1 MKKWLSMLLLIF
13 MAMCCMNGACDQQEH
28 EDKNSVKGQMGRYR
42 DNGLVV
48 PKYDWSIEL
57 DAAIQIYD
65 ARVRDKVRTWTVW
78 RSNTGL
84 IEGHCAS
91 IGYPIPYD
99 VQLTNPWKYIGGSG
113 AVLEQ
118 AEPSGLYSSHNSIA
132 TWVREVIVEKKQA
145 MITPLYIESKV
156 TCYAYPINVDYKINR
171 VTRIKGAIPSIILQ
185 DKKPPNENEQGK
197 IDDQVDKLKGKKEKK
212 K

>member
-1 MKKWLSMLLLIF
+1 MKNWLKLMLLFLVAVI
-13 MAMCCMNGACDQQEH
+13 CINSSCDPQETA
-28 EDKNSVKGQMGRYR
+28 DKNFVKDQMATYR
-42 DNGLVV
+42 DNGQVV

-99 VQLTNPWKYIGGSG
+99 VQLTNPLKWIGSNGG
-113 AVLEQ
+113 VVEQ

-132 TWVREVIVEKKQA
+132 TWVREVIIEGKQA

-156 TCYAYPINVDYKINR
+156 TCYAYPITVNYKTNR
-171 VTRIKGAIPSIILQ
+171 VKRLEGAKPSIILQ
-185 DKKPPNENEQGK
+185 DRRAANARESQK
-197 IDDQVDKLKGKKEKK
+197 IDTQKKR
-212 K
+212 